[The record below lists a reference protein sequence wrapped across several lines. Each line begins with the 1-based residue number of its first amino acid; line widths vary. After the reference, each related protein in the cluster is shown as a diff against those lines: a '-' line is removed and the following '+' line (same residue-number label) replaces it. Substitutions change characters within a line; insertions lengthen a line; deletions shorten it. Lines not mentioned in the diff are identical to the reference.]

1 MQEEEQRKIA
11 ESLNEHNVESDAN
24 KRQTLI
30 FMKSKKSSLNLKT
43 INDREGELPIINIQ
57 QLNITTPIYKQESI
71 FSPNQT

>member
-24 KRQTLI
+24 KRQTQV

-43 INDREGELPIINIQ
+43 INDREEELPIINFQ